1 MSHLTPLRLSAAVVA
16 LFTSSGVFA
25 IDVPDPGDLTIGKWE
40 LNHAKSKFCGAAP
53 KKSTREIYNVGFGW
67 LVVVWTGI
75 NADGGPINDRYV
87 MKYDEQKLTSTIE
100 RVSRDT
106 VSYKQVSPAR
116 VEWIHW
122 SIDNKPTS
130 HQYREVS
137 GDGQSMAQVAHRVDS
152 DCVASQI
159 FDRQPFDHVTAK
171 TAR

>member
-16 LFTSSGVFA
+16 LFASGAALAV
-25 IDVPDPGDLTIGKWE
+25 DVPDPGDLTIGKWE
-40 LNHAKSKFCGAAP
+40 LNLAKSKFCGNPP

-75 NADGGPINDRYV
+75 NADGGEINDRYV

-106 VSYKQVSPAR
+106 VSYKQVSPYR
-116 VEWIHW
+116 VEWTHW

-130 HQYREVS
+130 HQYRLVS
-137 GDGQSMAQVAHRVDS
+137 EDGQSMAQVGQSIGS
-152 DCVASQI
+152 DCVNSQF
-159 FDRQPFDHVTAK
+159 FDREQLDHVTAK